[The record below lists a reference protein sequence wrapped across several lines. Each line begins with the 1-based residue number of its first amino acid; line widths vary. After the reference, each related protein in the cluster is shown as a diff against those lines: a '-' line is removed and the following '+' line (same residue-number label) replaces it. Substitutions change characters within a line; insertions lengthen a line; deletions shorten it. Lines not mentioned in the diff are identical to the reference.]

1 MQLGGIKI
9 SDTQGENAMMDGL
22 GKKRRLARLMS
33 NGKTVIVP
41 IDDSL
46 IFGPKNGLL
55 EIESTIDK
63 IVKSEPNALLGFQ
76 RGLELVSDKN
86 ILMPFIF
93 NLTASTVMGQHTKKM
108 VIASVEFAQKNGAD
122 CVACHVNFS
131 SRYENEMLHNF
142 ATISQECDKLGM
154 PLLAIAYPRKEVD
167 GRDYNYDDLKEE
179 NVDAYTEL
187 VAHAVRVSA
196 ELGADI
202 IKTNYTGT
210 TESFKKV
217 IIAAGGKPVIIAGGA
232 KIPVEDSLKNVED
245 AMRAGAS
252 GISYGR
258 NVFNADD
265 IGTYIMAIKQI
276 VFQGKTWLNCF
287 SQLYGGNSHGEIR
300 Q

>member
-1 MQLGGIKI
+1 
-9 SDTQGENAMMDGL
+9 MMDGL
-22 GKKRRLARLMS
+22 GKERRLARLMQ

-46 IFGPKNGLL
+46 IFGPKKGLF
-55 EIESTIDK
+55 EIESTIEK

-76 RGLELVSDKN
+76 RGLELVSNKN

-93 NLTASTVMGQHTKKM
+93 NLTASTVMGQHTRKM
-108 VIASVEFAQKNGAD
+108 IIASVEFAQKNGAD

-131 SRYENEMLHNF
+131 SKYENEMIHNF
-142 ATISQECDKLGM
+142 SMIAQECDRYGM
-154 PLLAIAYPRKEVD
+154 PLLAIAYPRKEKD
-167 GRDYNYDDLKEE
+167 GCDYNYEDLKEE
-179 NVDAYTEL
+179 NTDAYTEL
-187 VAHAVRVSA
+187 VAHAVRISV

-217 IIAAGGKPVIIAGGA
+217 IISASGKPVIIAGGA

-245 AMRAGAS
+245 AMKAGAS

-265 IGTYIMAIKQI
+265 IETYITAIKQI
-276 VFQGKTWLNCF
+276 VFQGNTWQNCF
-287 SQLYGGNSHGEIR
+287 NQLYGGNRHGQIR